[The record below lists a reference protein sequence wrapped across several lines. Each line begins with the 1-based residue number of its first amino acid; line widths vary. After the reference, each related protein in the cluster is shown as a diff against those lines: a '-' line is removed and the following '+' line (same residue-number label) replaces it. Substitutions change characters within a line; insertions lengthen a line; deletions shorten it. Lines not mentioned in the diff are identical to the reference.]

1 MGKQNVIRY
10 SYFKSMYVEAI
21 KVICLYVISGRGI
34 TIIKKEIKMLLM
46 NIAPRVA
53 DKIGR

>member
-1 MGKQNVIRY
+1 
-10 SYFKSMYVEAI
+10 MYVEAI
-21 KVICLYVISGRGI
+21 KVICLYVISGHGI

-53 DKIGR
+53 DKRLDADKENDCAGSYAY

>member
-21 KVICLYVISGRGI
+21 KVICLYVINGRGI
-34 TIIKKEIKMLLM
+34 TIIKKIKMLLM